1 MLYYEFAAHD
11 LEKAAET
18 AELWK
23 NTFPR
28 LWHPYHALSDSSNF
42 LADAA
47 FSLAICGEDVR
58 AQRIADGLAARTPKD
73 KDLDELWLP
82 TVRAAI
88 ELHRNRPEKALE
100 WLLRA
105 EDYQG
110 SYVKYV
116 PFVKGIA
123 LIRLGR
129 NPEAA
134 AEFQKIHE
142 HPGSYENTPLVPL
155 SHLWEAC
162 SLFQAGDSTRSREA
176 YEEFFALWKDADS
189 DLPIFVEAKKEFKG
203 LK

>member
-100 WLLRA
+100 LLLRA
-105 EDYQG
+105 EDYRG

-116 PFVKGIA
+116 LFVKGIA
-123 LIRLGR
+123 LMRLGR

-134 AEFQKIHE
+134 VEFQKIHE
-142 HPGSYENTPLVPL
+142 HPGSYGYTPLVPL
-155 SHLWEAC
+155 FHLWEAR
-162 SLFQAGDSTRSREA
+162 SLFQAGD
-176 YEEFFALWKDADS
+176 
-189 DLPIFVEAKKEFKG
+189 
-203 LK
+203 